1 MHAITHPHASAQ
13 TRVFQIAIRSGGGGW
28 GGGGGGAGGGGGEI
42 LIPQLGRRNQEFY
55 WGIFLIG

>member
-28 GGGGGGAGGGGGEI
+28 GVGGGVNPNPPTGEKESGI
-42 LIPQLGRRNQEFY
+42 LLGNFFNWVKRN
-55 WGIFLIG
+55 

>member
-28 GGGGGGAGGGGGEI
+28 GGGVNPNPPTGEKESGI
-42 LIPQLGRRNQEFY
+42 LLGNFFNWVKRN
-55 WGIFLIG
+55 